1 MSRLE
6 ITESSKLK
14 SSKDNEDNEIGVI
27 YDDKDY
33 TKIPLDQ
40 INLNTEPISI
50 INDFGHSLFN
60 NSVKSYIKIIFGFIV
75 FLIIIILISIL
86 SNHSIIKY

>member
-86 SNHSIIKY
+86 ANHFHY

>member
-6 ITESSKLK
+6 ITESSMLK
-14 SSKDNEDNEIGVI
+14 SSKDNEDNAIGVI

-40 INLNTEPISI
+40 INLNTEPIYI

-86 SNHSIIKY
+86 ANHFHY

>member
-6 ITESSKLK
+6 ITESSMLK

-33 TKIPLDQ
+33 TKIPLDH

-86 SNHSIIKY
+86 ANHFQY

>member
-6 ITESSKLK
+6 ITESSMLK
-14 SSKDNEDNEIGVI
+14 SSKDNEDNAIGVI

-60 NSVKSYIKIIFGFIV
+60 NNVKSYIKIIFGFIV

-86 SNHSIIKY
+86 ANHFHY

>member
-6 ITESSKLK
+6 ITESSMLK

-27 YDDKDY
+27 YDEKDY

-40 INLNTEPISI
+40 INLNTEPIYI

-86 SNHSIIKY
+86 ANHFHY

>member
-1 MSRLE
+1 MTRLE

-40 INLNTEPISI
+40 INLNTEPISL

>member
-6 ITESSKLK
+6 ITESSMLK

-86 SNHSIIKY
+86 ANHFHY

>member
-33 TKIPLDQ
+33 TKIPSDQ

-86 SNHSIIKY
+86 ANHFHY